1 MGALIFYVAVYFIGY
16 YAANLLNRMV
26 GRALIQNRRLAG
38 LVLVLM
44 VSLLHGYKIIST
56 SPSHDH
62 GEGAGYALGF
72 YVILPVAISALA
84 VLYLTWQEKQ
94 DIDIP

>member
-1 MGALIFYVAVYFIGY
+1 
-16 YAANLLNRMV
+16 
-26 GRALIQNRRLAG
+26 
-38 LVLVLM
+38 M

-72 YVILPVAISALA
+72 YVILPVAIIAIA

-94 DIDIP
+94 DDDIP

>member
-1 MGALIFYVAVYFIGY
+1 
-16 YAANLLNRMV
+16 
-26 GRALIQNRRLAG
+26 
-38 LVLVLM
+38 M

-72 YVILPVAISALA
+72 YVILPVAIIAIA

-94 DIDIP
+94 DNDIP

>member
-1 MGALIFYVAVYFIGY
+1 MGALIFYIAVYFIGY
-16 YAANLLNRMV
+16 YSANLLNRMV
-26 GRALIQNRRLAG
+26 GRVLIRNRRLAG

-72 YVILPVAISALA
+72 YVILPVVIIAIG
-84 VLYLTWQEKQ
+84 VLYLTWQENQ
-94 DIDIP
+94 DNDLP

>member
-16 YAANLLNRMV
+16 YAANLVNHIV
-26 GRALIQNRRLAG
+26 GRVLIQNRRLAG

-72 YVILPVAISALA
+72 YVILPVAIIGLG
-84 VLYLTWQEKQ
+84 VLYLNWQEKQ
-94 DIDIP
+94 DNDIP